1 MTERHELRWG
11 GFAGLA
17 FVVLALLGKFL
28 PGNPPTVDALEGT
41 ITGFLIDAR
50 TSMLIGALMWTAA
63 AGLIIWF
70 AAAFAEAIR
79 ERDERSDVHLALLAG
94 SVLVGAAIFV
104 TAGLT
109 AATAFSIDG
118 RGAAITVMLYELTAV
133 MTTMIGFAATLPLA
147 AAGIGV
153 LRTQLM
159 PNWLGLPGPAGRR
172 GVVRRRLRRVRVGRR
187 VRCRRHL
194 DDHGPAAGVGG
205 LDRLRRRL
213 HGARAPAGGD
223 SGRGHRPADLSP
235 AGLTNV
241 LRGGAPDPS
250 RRALPS
256 AS

>member
-17 FVVLALLGKFL
+17 FVLLALLGRFL
-28 PGNPPTVDALEGT
+28 PGNPPTVDASEGT
-41 ITGFLIDAR
+41 ITSFLTDTR
-50 TSMLIGALMWTAA
+50 TSMLIGALMWSAA

-133 MTTMIGFAATLPLA
+133 MTTMIGFAAVLPLA

-153 LRTQLM
+153 LRTRMM
-159 PNWLGLPGPAGRR
+159 PNWLGYLALLAAVVSFAGAF
-172 GVVRRRLRRVRVGRR
+172 GVFAS
-187 VRCRRHL
+187 
-194 DDHGPAAGVGG
+194 D
-205 LDRLRRRL
+205 
-213 HGARAPAGGD
+213 GAFVAGGTLMTTVPLLV
-223 SGRGHRPADLSP
+223 SAVWIAC
-235 AGLTNV
+235 AGGYMV
-241 LRGGAPDPS
+241 REH
-250 RRALPS
+250 LPEVT
-256 AS
+256 AGEGIVPQT

>member
-17 FVVLALLGKFL
+17 FVVLALLGRFL
-28 PGNPPTVDALEGT
+28 PGNPPRVDESEGT
-41 ITGFLIDAR
+41 ITGFLGDAR
-50 TSMLIGALMWTAA
+50 TSMLIGALMWAAA

-94 SVLVGAAIFV
+94 SVLVGSALFV
-104 TAGLT
+104 DAGLT

-153 LRTQLM
+153 LRTRLM
-159 PNWLGLPGPAGRR
+159 PNWLGYLALLAAVVSFAGAFGVFATDGPFI
-172 GVVRRRLRRVRVGRR
+172 
-187 VRCRRHL
+187 
-194 DDHGPAAGVGG
+194 
-205 LDRLRRRL
+205 
-213 HGARAPAGGD
+213 AGGTLMTTVPLLV
-223 SGRGHRPADLSP
+223 SAVWIAC
-235 AGLTNV
+235 AGGYMI
-241 LRGGAPDPS
+241 REH
-250 RRALPS
+250 LPEVS
-256 AS
+256 TGETIVPQT

>member
-17 FVVLALLGKFL
+17 FVVLAIVGRFL
-28 PGNPPTVDALEGT
+28 PGNLPTVDESEGT
-41 ITGFLIDAR
+41 ITGFLNDAR

-94 SVLVGAAIFV
+94 SVLVGSAIFV

-118 RGAAITVMLYELTAV
+118 RGAAITIMLYELTAV

-159 PNWLGLPGPAGRR
+159 PNWLGYLALLAAVVSFAGAF
-172 GVVRRRLRRVRVGRR
+172 GVFAS
-187 VRCRRHL
+187 
-194 DDHGPAAGVGG
+194 DGVFV
-205 LDRLRRRL
+205 
-213 HGARAPAGGD
+213 AGGTLMTTV
-223 SGRGHRPADLSP
+223 PLLLSAVWIAC
-235 AGLTNV
+235 AGTYMV
-241 LRGGAPDPS
+241 REH
-250 RRALPS
+250 LPEVT
-256 AS
+256 AGEGIVPQT